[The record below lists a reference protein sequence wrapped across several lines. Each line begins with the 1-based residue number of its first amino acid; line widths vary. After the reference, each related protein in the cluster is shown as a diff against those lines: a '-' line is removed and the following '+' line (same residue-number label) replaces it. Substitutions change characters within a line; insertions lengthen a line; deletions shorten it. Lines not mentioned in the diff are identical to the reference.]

1 MILFKSLVLSLVEYC
16 SVLWSPKSL
25 GLIRELENVQRAYT
39 KSIEGM
45 RDMAYEDRLKKLRLF
60 SLERRR
66 DRFAVIYVW
75 RIINGLSPNLEDE
88 TSKIRT
94 VYSGRRGLTCVIPP
108 LRNVSCRLQTIIDA
122 SFAVSGPRLFNCVP
136 RELREYV
143 GCIDNFV

>member
-1 MILFKSLVLSLVEYC
+1 
-16 SVLWSPKSL
+16 
-25 GLIRELENVQRAYT
+25 
-39 KSIEGM
+39 M

-143 GCIDNFV
+143 GCIDNFKCKLDRFLATVPDKPVLLGHQQVSNCNSLSFRVLELG